1 VAVAYVSDPD
11 DVVDAIYEIL
21 STEAEAEAEA

>member
-1 VAVAYVSDPD
+1 VAVAYVSGPD

-21 STEAEAEAEA
+21 STEESE